1 MEVIEGFLEEVTWQ
15 PPPLIA
21 PSLLAKELL
30 EVTIPLMEPVEV
42 SLSPVQIRKQSL
54 ERRQGSHGVYQVGER
69 TIFSLSL
76 SLSLVLVC
84 TLLSRARKVWAPD
97 IRGDP
102 HSFSPT
108 VILRAPSM
116 PRALEA
122 EPAGC
127 LACELRGPAF
137 HPKPCLQTPFRML
150 LPGPPG
156 NSDICSQDSPGG
168 SIYVGPGLAT
178 VPGEERV
185 NNIPTLCLPLP
196 IPFASCKS
204 WYGGPPRTSFSGT

>member
-1 MEVIEGFLEEVTWQ
+1 MPGWLSQLGICLWLRSSSQSPGIEPHIRLLLSGEQAPCFALSLCPSPCSCFL
-15 PPPLIA
+15 
-21 PSLLAKELL
+21 
-30 EVTIPLMEPVEV
+30 
-42 SLSPVQIRKQSL
+42 
-54 ERRQGSHGVYQVGER
+54 
-69 TIFSLSL
+69 SLSL